1 MNNSMIFHQTLVLAI
16 PFLAVTIATLVIRF
30 GWRRGKA
37 GHEL

>member
-1 MNNSMIFHQTLVLAI
+1 MSNSLIFHQTVVLAI
-16 PFLAVTIATLVIRF
+16 PFLFVTTATLVIRF